1 MFSKVLKNLL
11 YGKIDN
17 KCILEKCEKSA
28 KTDNVKILK
37 TNKQLVIS
45 RLTGLSAACQN
56 QKSILAVL
64 TGCHLFLKRI
74 VELKFKQQMYPRC
87 F

>member
-11 YGKIDN
+11 YGKTDN

-28 KTDNVKILK
+28 KTENVKILK

-45 RLTGLSAACQN
+45 HLTGLSA
-56 QKSILAVL
+56 
-64 TGCHLFLKRI
+64 
-74 VELKFKQQMYPRC
+74 
-87 F
+87 